1 MRPTTLLLFT
11 TLATSYPI
19 YATLNI
25 DKSTGALRPSSLI
38 TRQLDLLDLTASD
51 NADSPTGS
59 STSVCGLLGCGSSSE
74 SASDV
79 TSSSSSSACQA
90 LGGCTS
96 SASAACQFEVD
107 DAQATNS
114 STSSSLCG
122 SGSSTDS
129 SSFISLG
136 GSKLK
141 RWLGVGHVEYQR

>member
-90 LGGCTS
+90 LGGCYEFFYVFV
-96 SASAACQFEVD
+96 ALWVGEFDGFVVVYFAWWEQAEEV
-107 DAQATNS
+107 
-114 STSSSLCG
+114 
-122 SGSSTDS
+122 
-129 SSFISLG
+129 
-136 GSKLK
+136 
-141 RWLGVGHVEYQR
+141 VGHVEYQR

>member
-1 MRPTTLLLFT
+1 MTLT
-11 TLATSYPI
+11 
-19 YATLNI
+19 
-25 DKSTGALRPSSLI
+25 
-38 TRQLDLLDLTASD
+38 
-51 NADSPTGS
+51 
-59 STSVCGLLGCGSSSE
+59 CGCDAAE
-74 SASDV
+74 
-79 TSSSSSSACQA
+79 A